1 MLTEHLEQQLG
12 AGLRESGTYPSSSM
26 IRKLEQQ
33 QVLLAEAAAPIGKP
47 AFDQASGRLIA
58 GWPVMFCRAV
68 NGT

>member
-33 QVLLAEAAAPIGKP
+33 QVLLAEAA
-47 AFDQASGRLIA
+47 
-58 GWPVMFCRAV
+58 RADR
-68 NGT
+68 